1 MERRR
6 FQRVQS
12 YGAPLISLHLEA
24 SFANI
29 VLCFIPFHPCIR
41 EGDPLI
47 RSTNTAPGQRVRAL
61 TFCSVSIVSYTV
73 FSPQTADA
81 MHTGG
86 RDGEGEERAKRGR
99 EGAREGGQ
107 GTTISPRE

>member
-24 SFANI
+24 SSANI
-29 VLCFIPFHPCIR
+29 VSYFIPFHPCIR

-47 RSTNTAPGQRVRAL
+47 RSANTTPVQRACLDILFRVDRELYGVFSANSERTTPCTPGAAAEKGRNGRSEEERVR
-61 TFCSVSIVSYTV
+61 
-73 FSPQTADA
+73 
-81 MHTGG
+81 
-86 RDGEGEERAKRGR
+86 ER
-99 EGAREGGQ
+99 EGRGPQ
-107 GTTISPRE
+107 